1 MQWKSET
8 KFSRPLATS
17 GKEDARV
24 GRGTSR
30 HGLACVFPDRS
41 DVVDG
46 FCREAKRDTKTKH
59 CDANSVTAL
68 VVGHFLKEEQL
79 WECDRTFGVKKK
91 ESLARVER
99 HENLIYFS
107 VHYHARAFP
116 NDPCNRFP
124 NGAE

>member
-30 HGLACVFPDRS
+30 HGLACVFPDCS

-68 VVGHFLKEEQL
+68 VVVVFERGATLGIGP
-79 WECDRTFGVKKK
+79 DVRSKKK
-91 ESLARVER
+91 SKASLGLSGTR
-99 HENLIYFS
+99 I
-107 VHYHARAFP
+107 
-116 NDPCNRFP
+116 
-124 NGAE
+124 